1 MTTIIDES
9 VYYIYR
15 ETIPPLR
22 SFEVILTYLVLV
34 KINNFREGF
43 DKLCT
48 KRDGKNFSSFH
59 HLQLQDFIN
68 SLLLKPF
75 QTKLNLNVF

>member
-1 MTTIIDES
+1 MTTICIDES

-48 KRDGKNFSSFH
+48 
-59 HLQLQDFIN
+59 
-68 SLLLKPF
+68 
-75 QTKLNLNVF
+75 